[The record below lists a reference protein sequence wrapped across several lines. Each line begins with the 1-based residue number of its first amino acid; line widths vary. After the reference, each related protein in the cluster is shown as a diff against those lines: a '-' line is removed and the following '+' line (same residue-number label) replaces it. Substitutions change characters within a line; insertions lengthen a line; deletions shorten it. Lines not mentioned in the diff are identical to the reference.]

1 MPSKDETLLCRYH
14 YDPLDRLADCT
25 PAAQASTRRFYLKER
40 LASEIQGSLQRSIF
54 QHDDQLLAQRQRK
67 DEVSTATLLATDQQ
81 RSVLRVLDAA
91 QPHPLAYTPYG
102 HRAQENGLLSLLGFN
117 GERPDPVTGHYLLGN
132 GYRAFNPVLMRFH
145 SPDNLSP
152 FEKGGLNAY
161 AYCLGDPVNKTDPT
175 GHFPNLWKALLNVF
189 KLRTPST
196 RAATTSSQ
204 ATALNAA
211 NAVTPPNTATAIPPP
226 SYSAGNLN
234 GLRPPRQRGEPPA
247 YRSLP
252 PDYDDHGLD
261 PLILATQKKYQNGGP
276 PTYPEAEGL
285 PWLFMPPRRRTAFL
299 RYARSSTSSSSSNSS
314 SSSSS
319 GWSSDWSSISIGRSS
334 RSSQSSQGS
343 DRSSISLSAEQV
355 DRIRRLS

>member
-1 MPSKDETLLCRYH
+1 MPSTDETLLCRYH

-25 PAAQASTRRFYLKER
+25 PAGQASTQRFYLKQR
-40 LASEIQGSLQRSIF
+40 LTSETQGSVQRSVF
-54 QHDDQLLAQRQRK
+54 QHDNQLLAQQQCQN
-67 DEVSTATLLATDQQ
+67 EVRETHLLATDQR
-81 RSVLRVLDAA
+81 RSVLKVLDAT
-91 QPHPLAYTPYG
+91 QPHSLAYTAYG
-102 HRAQENGLLSLLGFN
+102 HGSENGLLSLLGFN

-175 GHFPNLWKALLNVF
+175 GHFPNLWKALLNVL

-211 NAVTPPNTATAIPPP
+211 NAVTPPNTATAIAPP
-226 SYSAGNLN
+226 SYSAGNFN

-299 RYARSSTSSSSSNSS
+299 RYARSSTSSSSS
-314 SSSSS
+314 SS

>member
-1 MPSKDETLLCRYH
+1 MPKNQQTLLCQYQ

-25 PAAQASTRRFYLKER
+25 VTDQASARRFYAKGR
-40 LASEIQGSLQRSIF
+40 ISNEIQGQMQRSVV
-54 QHDDQLLAQRQRK
+54 QHGDQLLAQQQCR
-67 DEVSTATLLATDQQ
+67 DGTVETTLLATDRQ
-81 RSVLRVLDAA
+81 RSVLQLLDAI
-91 QPHPLAYTPYG
+91 QPGPLAYTPYG
-102 HRAQENGLLSLLGFN
+102 HRAQQTGLLSLLGFN

-175 GHFPNLWKALLNVF
+175 GHFPNLWKALLNVL

-211 NAVTPPNTATAIPPP
+211 NAVTPPNTATAIPAP

-299 RYARSSTSSSSSNSS
+299 RYARSSTSSSSS
-314 SSSSS
+314 SSSS